1 MTYTVDERFERISE
15 RYDPDDLVDILN
27 LSSKEIIEAF
37 PDKVLQ
43 YMHLFDW
50 GENDYDEDEDIK
62 ETGQEV

>member
-1 MTYTVDERFERISE
+1 M
-15 RYDPDDLVDILN
+15 DILN

-50 GENDYDEDEDIK
+50 GENDYDEDESIK